1 LLVSSLRLTPLF
13 ISPAHRFSLPELL
26 SGYIF
31 HTVLLERKPE
41 TTAEEVEAAMA
52 FVRAL
57 PQKIEGITNVVAGAN
72 LHTSPKNHGYT
83 HGFILV
89 FDTEE
94 HFRAY
99 APHPDHQP
107 VSQALRR
114 ISQTIVDFDLQE

>member
-1 LLVSSLRLTPLF
+1 M
-13 ISPAHRFSLPELL
+13 
-26 SGYIF
+26 IF
-31 HTVLLERKPE
+31 HSVLLDLKPE
-41 TTAEEVEAAMA
+41 TTAEEVEAVMTLIQ
-52 FVRAL
+52 AL
-57 PQKIEGITNVVAGAN
+57 PQKIAGITNVVAGAN

-107 VSQALRR
+107 VSQELRR
-114 ISQTIVDFDLQE
+114 ICQNIIDFDLQE

>member
-1 LLVSSLRLTPLF
+1 M
-13 ISPAHRFSLPELL
+13 
-26 SGYIF
+26 
-31 HTVLLERKPE
+31 LLELKPE

-52 FVRAL
+52 LVREL
-57 PQKIEGITNVVAGAN
+57 PQKIAGMTNVVAGAN

-89 FDTEE
+89 FDTEK
-94 HFRAY
+94 HFRTY

-114 ISQTIVDFDLQE
+114 MGQTIVDFDLQG